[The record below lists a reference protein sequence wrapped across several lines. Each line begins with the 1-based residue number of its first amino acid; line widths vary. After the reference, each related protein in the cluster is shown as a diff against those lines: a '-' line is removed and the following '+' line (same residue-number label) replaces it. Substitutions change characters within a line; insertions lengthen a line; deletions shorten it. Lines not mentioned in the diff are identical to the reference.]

1 MANGARKGV
10 RGNYLHETTWVE
22 LYTIHMNLH
31 AMEFSVKQISWK
43 SQKSTKSTKFMALEK
58 RVPYGIHYRDMFRT
72 SIVTV
77 IYLLLLSNYKFSG
90 GCVPRPL
97 RLGSTT
103 NGNPL
108 TTP

>member
-10 RGNYLHETTWVE
+10 RGNYFHETTLAE

-31 AMEFSVKQISWK
+31 AMEFSVKHISWK
-43 SQKSTKSTKFMALEK
+43 SQKFTKFMALKK